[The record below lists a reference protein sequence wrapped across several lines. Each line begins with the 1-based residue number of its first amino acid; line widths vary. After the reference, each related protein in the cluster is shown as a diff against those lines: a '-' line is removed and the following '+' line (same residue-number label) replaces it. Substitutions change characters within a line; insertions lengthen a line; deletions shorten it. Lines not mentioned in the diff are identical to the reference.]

1 MTAFSLQQQSA
12 KSPDVTNG
20 ALAAAL
26 EDVKRLRA
34 ASVQTEADCARK
46 LQQAAADLALVMKEK
61 DSISLKYS
69 EKQKQLTAA
78 AAEAE
83 KEKSALNLKIN
94 ELGAALKAAA
104 AKEAKAAGSK
114 SASSSAV
121 EEDKNKTIASQ
132 SLRISQLESMI
143 DVIL

>member
-12 KSPDVTNG
+12 KSPDVTDG

-34 ASVQTEADCARK
+34 ASEQTEADCARK

-104 AKEAKAAGSK
+104 
-114 SASSSAV
+114 SSSA
-121 EEDKNKTIASQ
+121 AS
-132 SLRISQLESMI
+132 SAAAADHAAAEYELRRLRAELEQLQ
-143 DVIL
+143 VHL